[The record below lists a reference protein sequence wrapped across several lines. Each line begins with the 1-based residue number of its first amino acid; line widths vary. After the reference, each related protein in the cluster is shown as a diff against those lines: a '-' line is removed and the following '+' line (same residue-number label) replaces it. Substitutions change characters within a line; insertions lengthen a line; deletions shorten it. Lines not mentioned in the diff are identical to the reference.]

1 MGCIELLK
9 PWNSLEIVKL
19 ILTGFTP
26 VILAFIGL
34 FLNRQLKRFEHRQWR
49 NQKLIEKRLV
59 IYDDIFPLFNDLFC
73 YYTYVGNWKSFKP
86 NEMVDL
92 KRKLDKKIYLAK
104 PMFSQVFFDEA
115 IAFMNICY
123 KPYQGWG
130 VDAKL
135 LTDFSRRKLAAGNSW
150 ESQWD
155 ELFVSEPNEIA
166 PVEQIR
172 IAYNKVI
179 LAFSNEIGIIQ

>member
-59 IYDDIFPLFNDLFC
+59 IYDDIFPL
-73 YYTYVGNWKSFKP
+73 Y
-86 NEMVDL
+86 E
-92 KRKLDKKIYLAK
+92 YL
-104 PMFSQVFFDEA
+104 
-115 IAFMNICY
+115 
-123 KPYQGWG
+123 
-130 VDAKL
+130 L
-135 LTDFSRRKLAAGNSW
+135 
-150 ESQWD
+150 
-155 ELFVSEPNEIA
+155 
-166 PVEQIR
+166 
-172 IAYNKVI
+172 
-179 LAFSNEIGIIQ
+179 

>member
-1 MGCIELLK
+1 MM
-9 PWNSLEIVKL
+9 
-19 ILTGFTP
+19 T
-26 VILAFIGL
+26 
-34 FLNRQLKRFEHRQWR
+34 
-49 NQKLIEKRLV
+49 
-59 IYDDIFPLFNDLFC
+59 
-73 YYTYVGNWKSFKP
+73 SFH
-86 NEMVDL
+86 
-92 KRKLDKKIYLAK
+92 
-104 PMFSQVFFDEA
+104 
-115 IAFMNICY
+115 FMNICY